1 MSNKSEETEDQAAME
16 NGIAVELSTGVAIG
30 ILMDDLAI
38 RTTIGAAIGSASELD
53 GVNQTKRNSSSHVEH
68 QPVVFSESALV

>member
-30 ILMDDLAI
+30 IL
-38 RTTIGAAIGSASELD
+38 TIW
-53 GVNQTKRNSSSHVEH
+53 
-68 QPVVFSESALV
+68 